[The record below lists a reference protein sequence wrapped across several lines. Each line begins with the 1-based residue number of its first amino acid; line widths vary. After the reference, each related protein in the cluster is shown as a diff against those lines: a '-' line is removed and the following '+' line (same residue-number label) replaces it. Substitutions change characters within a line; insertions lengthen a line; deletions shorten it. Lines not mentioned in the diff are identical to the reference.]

1 MGLGTL
7 WILSFITGAAHCLS
21 APAQGVESVVRS
33 RVGGSAVLGCNLT
46 PPSAPPP
53 FPLHV
58 IEWVRLGWAV
68 PVFIKFGLYSPRVHP
83 NYQAPAQ
90 GVESVVRSR
99 VGGSAVLGCNL
110 TPPSVPPPFPLHVI
124 EWVRLG
130 WAVPV
135 FIKFGL
141 YSPRV
146 HPNYQDLTHAFQ
158 KDPSPPAGPF
168 IDSTDSV
175 MKLRPLLYDHSPSDK
190 ARKSHH
196 QQRQL
201 LLANPLA
208 SPRYAVFESY
218 LGSSAPPTSPIESI
232 SRGPDGRF
240 IVQPCP
246 ECITPAC
253 VKNSLKKHFPQGPN
267 GLASLEREKSGR
279 TRHSS
284 KSHSCFTNEEERSVG
299 KGPKKEHICCYVTE
313 TEDAEEWSKSSGCFY
328 TNEQEDFR
336 KSPSLFYA
344 SEDKKLS
351 EDWSESQRGL
361 YVSMNKTEDGESAT
375 SNSVLYEKEKDPTE
389 RSLSESSASD
399 FRNITEIKLGTAFP
413 KSHRQFY
420 GNDNDKL
427 DIDVQKRSA
436 YFYASEKANGKEG
449 GGTIEPSLESTGEL
463 TTSIPQEPGY
473 LENKAASQ
481 KRDGIFL
488 EQTSSDLQNQNR
500 FTCETSQWPS
510 HFQGHPGTFQIRP
523 SGFEAS
529 NTGQPTSQGPETESS
544 LVRPPEAKRLP
555 FRTYLPR
562 GYSWPSPYHNS
573 LQLRESVGEAESE
586 TERQGEREAE
596 IEIKD
601 VRDVKEARASFASQS
616 SGRGSVGPTFAPSLH
631 RYSLSLTPSLPASP
645 ETTQNEAESETR
657 AEETARS
664 VPPHL
669 GSRAKKR
676 RDTSVD
682 ESYEWD
688 SVDFPVES
696 EILEALKLYSKESE
710 TAGEQKR
717 ERPRSTIAVR
727 ELESRGLLSPDP
739 PVSPA
744 SSQYRLPVRSLSEAR
759 FNELR
764 QEFLEY
770 RREQES
776 SRDKKPDSEA
786 TLL

>member
-1 MGLGTL
+1 MERYEACSACFYEREEGGTEGEGLREGE
-7 WILSFITGAAHCLS
+7 GAMEHENTDKHS
-21 APAQGVESVVRS
+21 DDSTIISPNPEKED
-33 RVGGSAVLGCNLT
+33 LT
-46 PPSAPPP
+46 PASV
-53 FPLHV
+53 L
-58 IEWVRLGWAV
+58 
-68 PVFIKFGLYSPRVHP
+68 KQSP
-83 NYQAPAQ
+83 
-90 GVESVVRSR
+90 GFES
-99 VGGSAVLGCNL
+99 GPTWDQN
-110 TPPSVPPPFPLHVI
+110 
-124 EWVRLG
+124 
-130 WAVPV
+130 
-135 FIKFGL
+135 
-141 YSPRV
+141 
-146 HPNYQDLTHAFQ
+146 
-158 KDPSPPAGPF
+158 PAGLF
-168 IDSTDSV
+168 
-175 MKLRPLLYDHSPSDK
+175 KDK
-190 ARKSHH
+190 
-196 QQRQL
+196 
-201 LLANPLA
+201 
-208 SPRYAVFESY
+208 
-218 LGSSAPPTSPIESI
+218 
-232 SRGPDGRF
+232 
-240 IVQPCP
+240 
-246 ECITPAC
+246 
-253 VKNSLKKHFPQGPN
+253 
-267 GLASLEREKSGR
+267 
-279 TRHSS
+279 
-284 KSHSCFTNEEERSVG
+284 
-299 KGPKKEHICCYVTE
+299 
-313 TEDAEEWSKSSGCFY
+313 
-328 TNEQEDFR
+328 
-336 KSPSLFYA
+336 
-344 SEDKKLS
+344 
-351 EDWSESQRGL
+351 
-361 YVSMNKTEDGESAT
+361 
-375 SNSVLYEKEKDPTE
+375 
-389 RSLSESSASD
+389 
-399 FRNITEIKLGTAFP
+399 
-413 KSHRQFY
+413 
-420 GNDNDKL
+420 
-427 DIDVQKRSA
+427 
-436 YFYASEKANGKEG
+436 
-449 GGTIEPSLESTGEL
+449 PSLESTGEL

-473 LENKAASQ
+473 LENEAASQ

-488 EQTSSDLQNQNR
+488 EQTSSDLQSQNR

-562 GYSWPSPYHNS
+562 GYSWPSPYHSS
-573 LQLRESVGEAESE
+573 LELRESEGEAQSE
-586 TERQGEREAE
+586 TERQREREAE
-596 IEIKD
+596 IEMKD

-657 AEETARS
+657 AEEKARS

-696 EILEALKLYSKESE
+696 EILEALKLYSRESE
-710 TAGEQKR
+710 TAGERKR